1 MGSPE
6 AKAAA
11 YGELGQLHATLGNLE
26 QAVSCL
32 EHQKNIARDL
42 SKCGVIRKRQSS
54 VYKLLFVYPDDR
66 IMESEA
72 LCALGNVYH
81 QMGEYTTA
89 LKYHQSDLEIAEQ
102 LDMPNLQSRACGNI
116 G

>member
-1 MGSPE
+1 
-6 AKAAA
+6 
-11 YGELGQLHATLGNLE
+11 
-26 QAVSCL
+26 
-32 EHQKNIARDL
+32 
-42 SKCGVIRKRQSS
+42 
-54 VYKLLFVYPDDR
+54 
-66 IMESEA
+66 MESEA

-102 LDMPNLQSRACGNI
+102 LDMPSLQSRACGNI

>member
-1 MGSPE
+1 
-6 AKAAA
+6 
-11 YGELGQLHATLGNLE
+11 
-26 QAVSCL
+26 
-32 EHQKNIARDL
+32 
-42 SKCGVIRKRQSS
+42 
-54 VYKLLFVYPDDR
+54 
-66 IMESEA
+66 MESEA